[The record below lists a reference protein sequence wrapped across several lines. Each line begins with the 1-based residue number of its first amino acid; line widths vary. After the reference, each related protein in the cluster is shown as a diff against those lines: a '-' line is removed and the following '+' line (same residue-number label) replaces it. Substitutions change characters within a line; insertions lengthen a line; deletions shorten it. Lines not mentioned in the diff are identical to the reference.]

1 MSHTYF
7 VNPNTNFDQLPME
20 HQVQKLDDEYLYHLP
35 RNTILSSLVERVWTP
50 ELQMMVAQ
58 MFLDAYIV
66 VARYIEY

>member
-7 VNPNTNFDQLPME
+7 VNPNTNFDQLLME
-20 HQVQKLDDEYLYHLP
+20 HQVQKLDDEYLYHLA
-35 RNTILSSLVERVWTP
+35 RNTTPYSLVERALTQ

-66 VARYIEY
+66 VK